1 MGGLFFFI
9 LFKTEDN
16 RREPNMFKKLFS
28 LFSKKE
34 QIEETVQEEII
45 VEEKKPL
52 PDIIEVPWKDAAGAK
67 NFEDSITKMHSD
79 LKEFY
84 YKTKMNEYRAIKAI
98 ERLEESTDKKV
109 EEIKK
114 LYGIENSDEYHFE
127 IPAAT
132 GKPGFLKKKKTN
144 K

>member
-1 MGGLFFFI
+1 
-9 LFKTEDN
+9 
-16 RREPNMFKKLFS
+16 MFKKLFS
-28 LFSKKE
+28 LFSKEE
-34 QIEETVQEEII
+34 QIEEAAEEEEVV

-98 ERLEESTDKKV
+98 ERLEESTDRKI

-114 LYGIENSDEYHFE
+114 LYGIEDMDEYSFE
-127 IPAAT
+127 IPSAT
-132 GKPGFLKKKKTN
+132 GKPGFLKRKKTN

>member
-1 MGGLFFFI
+1 
-9 LFKTEDN
+9 
-16 RREPNMFKKLFS
+16 MFKKFFS
-28 LFSKKE
+28 LFSKQE
-34 QIEETVQEEII
+34 QIEEEVVEKEEVI
-45 VEEKKPL
+45 EEKEPL
-52 PDIIEVPWKDAAGAK
+52 PDIIEIPWKQAASVK

-98 ERLEESTDKKV
+98 ERLEESTDRKI

-114 LYGIENSDEYHFE
+114 SLGIEQLDEYVFE
-127 IPAAT
+127 VPAAT
-132 GKPGFLKKKKTN
+132 GKPGFLKKRKTN

>member
-1 MGGLFFFI
+1 
-9 LFKTEDN
+9 
-16 RREPNMFKKLFS
+16 MFKKLFS
-28 LFSKKE
+28 LFSKEE
-34 QIEETVQEEII
+34 QIEEAAEEEEV

-52 PDIIEVPWKDAAGAK
+52 PDIIEVPWKEAAGAK

-98 ERLEESTDKKV
+98 ERLEESTDRKI

-114 LYGIENSDEYHFE
+114 LYGIEDLDEYVFE
-127 IPAAT
+127 IPSAT
-132 GKPGFLKKKKTN
+132 GKPGFLKRKKTN

>member
-1 MGGLFFFI
+1 
-9 LFKTEDN
+9 
-16 RREPNMFKKLFS
+16 MFKKLFS
-28 LFSKKE
+28 LFSKEE
-34 QIEETVQEEII
+34 QIEEVAEEEEV

-52 PDIIEVPWKDAAGAK
+52 PDIIEVPWKEAAGAK

-98 ERLEESTDKKV
+98 ERLEESTDRKI

-114 LYGIENSDEYHFE
+114 LYGIEDLDEYVFE
-127 IPAAT
+127 IPSAT
-132 GKPGFLKKKKTN
+132 GKPGFLKRKKTN

>member
-1 MGGLFFFI
+1 
-9 LFKTEDN
+9 
-16 RREPNMFKKLFS
+16 MFKKLFS
-28 LFSKKE
+28 LFSKEE
-34 QIEETVQEEII
+34 QIEEVEEEKEEE

-67 NFEDSITKMHSD
+67 NFEDSITQMHSD

-98 ERLEESTDKKV
+98 ERLEESTDRKI

-114 LYGIENSDEYHFE
+114 LYGIEKLDEYEFQV
-127 IPAAT
+127 PSAT

>member
-1 MGGLFFFI
+1 
-9 LFKTEDN
+9 
-16 RREPNMFKKLFS
+16 MFKKFFS
-28 LFSKKE
+28 LFSKQE
-34 QIEETVQEEII
+34 QIEEEI
-45 VEEKKPL
+45 VEKEEVIEEKEPL
-52 PDIIEVPWKDAAGAK
+52 PDIIEIPWKQAASVK

-98 ERLEESTDKKV
+98 ERLEESTDRKI

-114 LYGIENSDEYHFE
+114 SLGIEQLDEYVFE
-127 IPAAT
+127 VPAAT
-132 GKPGFLKKKKTN
+132 GKPGFLKKRKTN

>member
-1 MGGLFFFI
+1 
-9 LFKTEDN
+9 
-16 RREPNMFKKLFS
+16 MFKKFFS
-28 LFSKKE
+28 LFSKQE
-34 QIEETVQEEII
+34 QIEEEVVEKEEII
-45 VEEKKPL
+45 EEKEPL
-52 PDIIEVPWKDAAGAK
+52 PDIIEIPWKQAASVK

-98 ERLEESTDKKV
+98 ERLEESTDRKI

-114 LYGIENSDEYHFE
+114 SLGIEQLDEYVFE
-127 IPAAT
+127 VPAAT
-132 GKPGFLKKKKTN
+132 GKPGFLKKRKTN